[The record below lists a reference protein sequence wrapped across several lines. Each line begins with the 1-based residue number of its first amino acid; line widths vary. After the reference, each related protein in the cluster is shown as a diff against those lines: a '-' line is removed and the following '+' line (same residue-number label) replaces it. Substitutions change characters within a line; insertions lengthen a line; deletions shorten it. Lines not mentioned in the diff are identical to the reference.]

1 MFLEE
6 FFFIVDVEL
15 GVIYLKGEILKNWIC
30 CGKIFLVIIDFS
42 W

>member
-15 GVIYLKGEILKNWIC
+15 GVIYLKGEKNWIC